1 MSEIEKLIEEKL
13 RLEKMI
19 EQIKAKIRDLQ
30 IKKLN
35 K

>member
-13 RLEKMI
+13 ILEQKI
-19 EQIKAKIRDLQ
+19 EQIKAKIRELQ

>member
-1 MSEIEKLIEEKL
+1 MSEIEKLIEEKI
-13 RLEKMI
+13 RLEKKI

>member
-13 RLEKMI
+13 RLEQKI
-19 EQIKAKIRDLQ
+19 ENIKKKIRELQ

>member
-1 MSEIEKLIEEKL
+1 MSEIEKLIEEKI
-13 RLEKMI
+13 RLEQKI
-19 EQIKAKIRDLQ
+19 EQIKAKIRELQ

>member
-1 MSEIEKLIEEKL
+1 MSEIDKLIEEKL
-13 RLEKMI
+13 RLEQKI
-19 EQIKAKIRDLQ
+19 ENIKKKIRELQ

>member
-1 MSEIEKLIEEKL
+1 MSGIDKLIEEKL
-13 RLEKMI
+13 RLEQKI
-19 EQIKAKIRDLQ
+19 ENIKKKIRELQ

>member
-13 RLEKMI
+13 LLEQKI
-19 EQIKAKIRDLQ
+19 ENIKKKIRELQ

>member
-1 MSEIEKLIEEKL
+1 MSEIDKLIEEKL
-13 RLEKMI
+13 RLEQKI
-19 EQIKAKIRDLQ
+19 EIIKAKIRELQ

>member
-1 MSEIEKLIEEKL
+1 MSEIDKLIEEKI
-13 RLEKMI
+13 RLEQKI
-19 EQIKAKIRDLQ
+19 EQIKAKIRELQ

>member
-13 RLEKMI
+13 RLEQKI
-19 EQIKAKIRDLQ
+19 ESIKKKIRELQ
-30 IKKLN
+30 IKKLS

>member
-13 RLEKMI
+13 RLEQKI
-19 EQIKAKIRDLQ
+19 EIIKKKIRDLQ
-30 IKKLN
+30 IKKLS